1 MHIYTRTFTS
11 ILYRYEQYVEQ
22 AYVEYLKEQNR
33 PDEVHI
39 VHVYL
44 VFHACI
50 HTLYVHVYTYV
61 LFMDLIQYSLVRV
74 AIYTV

>member
-1 MHIYTRTFTS
+1 MHIYTHTFTS
-11 ILYRYEQYVEQ
+11 ILCRYEQYVEQ

-39 VHVYL
+39 VHVYIL
-44 VFHACI
+44 SIPCM
-50 HTLYVHVYTYV
+50 HTYVHVMYI